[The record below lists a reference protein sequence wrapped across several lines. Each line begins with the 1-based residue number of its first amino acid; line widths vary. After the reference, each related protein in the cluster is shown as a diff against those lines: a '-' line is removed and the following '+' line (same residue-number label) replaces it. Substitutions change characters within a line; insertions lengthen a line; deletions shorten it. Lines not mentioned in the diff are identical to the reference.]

1 MLKELEILNGILS
14 PSYDIYNNVYTVKV
28 ENNIES
34 LVLNYKLDENVQI
47 NIQGNDNLK
56 EGENIIYLILKK
68 DDLEEVITL
77 YVNKEISKKVIFT
90 DPNIITKAEVK
101 PVIAS
106 YVAPLIGGCCFLIIL
121 LTFIFLFKKK
131 KNKK

>member
-1 MLKELEILNGILS
+1 MNQLSKEM
-14 PSYDIYNNVYTVKV
+14 YNNV
-28 ENNIES
+28 S

-47 NIQGNDNLK
+47 DIQGNDNLK